1 MKSCSS
7 LSKRQLPRRV
17 EKTVSTT
24 ISNFESSVPSTSSVS
39 ASLPQNNIPNSPTFN
54 NDLVEFDSETS
65 DTLDIEFDRLNND
78 TNAES
83 SCLSDSSTDF
93 EDEVDELR
101 ENLRKWSLDNNVTGS
116 ATSSLLKLLR
126 NHSCFSKLPADVLS
140 LLLTRRDFVKR
151 NVPPGRYRCRDD
163 ARDRCVRFRGI
174 SKRKSDSEASST
186 GSSEKQSPMLSKRAP
201 SAKAKAKAPI
211 NLTPPPVIYK
221 NSFMEPRF
229 ELAPGSGT
237 IIQVNQDGFQG
248 QSSRSILTF
257 SATTFSVITFRIY
270 QSMDLNCRSS
280 NDQASSTILDKS
292 SGVTPFERHVINA
305 LAEIKQRLDIQAKNT
320 KQIYDYMCKASEN
333 INVDEVE
340 FGFPHDTMEVF
351 DELENSLQD
360 KKRKKQLINH
370 LKTIG
375 GNDYKENVANIMTDN
390 DISPCE

>member
-151 NVPPGRYRCRDD
+151 NVPPGRY
-163 ARDRCVRFRGI
+163 AHFGLERG
-174 SKRKSDSEASST
+174 
-186 GSSEKQSPMLSKRAP
+186 
-201 SAKAKAKAPI
+201 
-211 NLTPPPVIYK
+211 
-221 NSFMEPRF
+221 
-229 ELAPGSGT
+229 
-237 IIQVNQDGFQG
+237 
-248 QSSRSILTF
+248 
-257 SATTFSVITFRIY
+257 
-270 QSMDLNCRSS
+270 
-280 NDQASSTILDKS
+280 
-292 SGVTPFERHVINA
+292 
-305 LAEIKQRLDIQAKNT
+305 
-320 KQIYDYMCKASEN
+320 
-333 INVDEVE
+333 
-340 FGFPHDTMEVF
+340 
-351 DELENSLQD
+351 
-360 KKRKKQLINH
+360 
-370 LKTIG
+370 LKTCLEKVKPVPEVISLLISVDG
-375 GNDYKENVANIMTDN
+375 IPISHSSKSEYWPILASLYCERKYKPFCVGVY
-390 DISPCE
+390 